1 MLLVSIVILTKN
13 ASSFLPET
21 LPAIFNQQVDF
32 EYEVLAV
39 DSGSRDGSLEMLS
52 GYPVRLIQIQP
63 ESFNHGETRNLGA
76 RSASP
81 ESQYIVF
88 LSHDALPANRQWLQ
102 CLVEPLIS
110 DPQVAGAFSRHTPRP
125 GASASVVR
133 QLVQLTQSGCS
144 QRLVKQMP
152 PSEEEFQT
160 KKFYYVFFSNT
171 SSVLRKSVWE
181 KWPFPKADFAEDAI
195 WAEKVL
201 RAGYK
206 IVFEP
211 ESVIVHSHNYSLVE
225 QFRQNVDHAYAMNQL
240 FHPNFYRDNRVW
252 FNLFAGLPLQVW
264 QDCRFVMSDSYFKQ
278 VLLYIKIFTCF
289 ASPAWHFATMSGSW
303 FGAHLESMPRWL
315 KGVVSR
321 QERIKRK

>member
-1 MLLVSIVILTKN
+1 MPLVSIVILTKN
-13 ASSFLPET
+13 AAAFLPET
-21 LPAIFNQQVDF
+21 LPAIFNQEVDF

-52 GYPVRLIQIQP
+52 RYPVRLVQIPP

-76 RSASP
+76 RSANPDSK
-81 ESQYIVF
+81 YVVF
-88 LSHDALPANRQWLQ
+88 LSHDALPANPHWLQ
-102 CLVEPLIS
+102 CLVEPLID
-110 DPQVAGAFSRHTPRP
+110 DPEVAGAFSRHTPRP

-133 QLVQLTQSGCS
+133 QLVQLTQSGGS

-152 PSEEEFQT
+152 PSEEEFQA

-181 KWPFPKADFAEDAI
+181 KWPFPKADFAEDAT
-195 WAEKVL
+195 WAEQVL

-211 ESVIVHSHNYSLVE
+211 DSVIIHSHNYSLVE

-240 FHPNFYRDNRVW
+240 FHPDFYRNNRVW
-252 FNLFAGLPLQVW
+252 FNLFTGLPLQVW

-278 VLLYIKIFTCF
+278 VLLNIKIITCLT
-289 ASPAWHFATMSGSW
+289 SPAWHFATMSGSW
-303 FGAHLESMPRWL
+303 FGAHLESMPSWL
-315 KGVVSR
+315 KRIVSR
-321 QERIKRK
+321 QERIKRT